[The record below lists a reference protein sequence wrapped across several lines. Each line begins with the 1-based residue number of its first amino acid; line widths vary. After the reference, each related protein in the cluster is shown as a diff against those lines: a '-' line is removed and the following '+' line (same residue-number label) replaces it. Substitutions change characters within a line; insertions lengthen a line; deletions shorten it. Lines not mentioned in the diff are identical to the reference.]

1 MSENII
7 HQTDNFRKQQAI
19 AMILAGQ
26 VSPNG
31 QPNTVFVQTD
41 DSLYA
46 ATATA
51 CTCSDAPCPHTLAA
65 DIYLRAR
72 RTIEQMIERW
82 APASLP
88 QIARAIED
96 DLRGRVTDPDMATK
110 CEICLAICRQMYHE
124 ALDAG
129 CSIAQNQ
136 QRQKQNLDQA
146 RRRFIQAVE
155 AGAEGYEAHLPD
167 FYRWLAKNNPSL
179 LEAMQATWPSTFYS
193 VAAGPGGVMFCPVP
207 QRKERRMKR

>member
-96 DLRGRVTDPDMATK
+96 DLRGRVTDP
-110 CEICLAICRQMYHE
+110 
-124 ALDAG
+124 
-129 CSIAQNQ
+129 
-136 QRQKQNLDQA
+136 
-146 RRRFIQAVE
+146 
-155 AGAEGYEAHLPD
+155 
-167 FYRWLAKNNPSL
+167 
-179 LEAMQATWPSTFYS
+179 
-193 VAAGPGGVMFCPVP
+193 
-207 QRKERRMKR
+207 